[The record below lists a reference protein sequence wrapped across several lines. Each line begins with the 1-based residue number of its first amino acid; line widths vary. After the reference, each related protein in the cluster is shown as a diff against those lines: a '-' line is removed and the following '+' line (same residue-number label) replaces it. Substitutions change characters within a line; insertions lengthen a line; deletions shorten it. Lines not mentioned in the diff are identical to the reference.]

1 MSVSLDVKP
10 LIEGMTP
17 GFLVAGDSAYPIS
30 KTLITPYSVPESE
43 GNFLQENA
51 QYFEHWKCKKK
62 CYYNM
67 KDLNV
72 RIGMY
77 TN

>member
-30 KTLITPYSVPESE
+30 KTLITPYSVPDSE
-43 GNFLQENA
+43 GNFLQQNA
-51 QYFEHWKCKKK
+51 QYF
-62 CYYNM
+62 
-67 KDLNV
+67 
-72 RIGMY
+72 
-77 TN
+77 